1 MSNPVIEAQV
11 GRLIEENEQL
21 QQRIAELEK
30 KINKKENA
38 YDLDLSNIFERMKS
52 MNIILEWY
60 IQRKSSIDAL
70 MEKIKKLL
78 PIWL

>member
-1 MSNPVIEAQV
+1 MQNPVVEAQV
-11 GRLIEENEQL
+11 GRLVEENEQL

-52 MNIILEWY
+52 MNLILEWY

-70 MEKIKKLL
+70 MEKIKKFL
-78 PIWL
+78 PIGL